1 MNFLSLLI
9 TNFRTYDRVQV
20 VSLVKEHTDIMI
32 ESTAKPKI
40 SVGYHMN
47 IPVQNQNVR
56 APSAKINNHLV
67 ATSYQYKKDKD
78 ME

>member
-1 MNFLSLLI
+1 M
-9 TNFRTYDRVQV
+9 YDRVQV

-56 APSAKINNHLV
+56 APSAKIIPQ
-67 ATSYQYKKDKD
+67 TI
-78 ME
+78 